1 MLLQAVVILVVS
13 SGLLF
18 GLPTIGIFLIWNRIE
33 SRIRP
38 SYLILTGILSWA
50 ALIILINL
58 SGGLG
63 D

>member
-1 MLLQAVVILVVS
+1 MLLQAVLILLVS